1 MRGSLPT
8 AIAAELT
15 LRLVV
20 DGDATVAVP
29 CVFRYV
35 AEDPYAVHATF
46 RTGFAEIRW
55 TFSRE
60 ILIEGMQR
68 PSGLGDVVVWPES
81 DGDSRLL
88 LIALSSP
95 TGEAVLECD
104 LVHVEQFVQRTYDVV
119 ALGEESQRVDVDR
132 CIDQILGE
140 GLAGV

>member
-20 DGDATVAVP
+20 DGDSTVAVP
-29 CVFRYV
+29 CVFQYV
-35 AEDPYAVHATF
+35 AEDPFAVHTTF

-68 PSGLGDVVVWPES
+68 PSGLGDVVVWPET
-81 DGDSRLL
+81 DGDRQLL
-88 LIALSSP
+88 LIALTSP

-104 LVHVEQFVQRTYDVV
+104 LRHVEQFLERTYEIVP
-119 ALGEESQRVDVDR
+119 LGEETERVDVDTL
-132 CIDQILGE
+132 IDQILGE